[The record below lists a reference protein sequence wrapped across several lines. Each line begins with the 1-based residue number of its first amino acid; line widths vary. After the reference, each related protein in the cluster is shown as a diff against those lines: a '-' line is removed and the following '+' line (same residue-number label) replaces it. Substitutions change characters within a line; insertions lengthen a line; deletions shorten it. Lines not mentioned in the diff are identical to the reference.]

1 MQCFVILITRL
12 VLRHPILYS
21 EGHMTIGY
29 IGLGKMGKN
38 MVLHLLEQGEQVVAY
53 NRSPEPVAE
62 VVAAGATGATSLEDL
77 VQKLRSLTAAP
88 QPLIIWVM
96 LKAGPVTDEHLDAL
110 SLLLQPNDIIIDGG
124 NSHYKDTIRRSTKLA
139 EKGIHFMDV
148 AVSGGPNGARTGAC
162 LMIGG
167 ENNDFEVIL
176 PLIQKVAAPTAYAHL
191 GKAGAGH
198 FAKMVHNGIEYG
210 MMQAIAEGAA
220 VLKASEFNYDFPSVF
235 GIYNNRS
242 VIESKLIGWT
252 KGVFEENPELQDVS
266 SAIGMLGE
274 GEWTVLAAKELGIP
288 VPIIEGSV
296 NVRVQSVTE
305 PVNFRNKVVTALR
318 GAFGGHNTK
327 VGHLDRADALS
338 AK

>member
-1 MQCFVILITRL
+1 
-12 VLRHPILYS
+12 
-21 EGHMTIGY
+21 MTIGY

-38 MVLHLLEQGEQVVAY
+38 MVLHLLEQGEHVVAY

-62 VVAAGATGATSLEDL
+62 VVAAGATGATSIEDL
-77 VQKLRSLTAAP
+77 VAKLKANNSQLPTV
-88 QPLIIWVM
+88 IWLM
-96 LKAGPVTDEHLDAL
+96 LKAGQVVDDHISQLIP
-110 SLLLQPNDIIIDGG
+110 LLAAGDIIIDGG
-124 NSHYKDTIRRSTKLA
+124 NSFYKDTIRRAKQLQENS
-139 EKGIHFMDV
+139 IHFMDV

-167 ENNDFEVIL
+167 ETHDFETIK
-176 PLIQKVAAPTAYAHL
+176 PLIEKVAAPTAFAHL

-220 VLKASEFNYDFPSVF
+220 VLKASEFDYDFSKVF

-252 KGVFEENPELQDVS
+252 KGVFETNPELTDIS

-274 GEWTVLAAKELGIP
+274 GEWTVDAAQELGIP

-296 NVRVQSVTE
+296 NVRKESVTTPE
-305 PVNFRNKVVTALR
+305 NFRNKVVTALR
-318 GAFGGHNTK
+318 GAFGGHNTA
-327 VGHLDRADALS
+327 VGHLDRATQ
-338 AK
+338 